1 MAQGD
6 NLGAKFSLD
15 ITNLKA
21 GLADAN
27 KLIRQTESEFIE
39 AAAGLGDWSK
49 SADGLTARFD
59 TLNKEIDIQ
68 KQKIQSLIAVRNET
82 IEKMQKEGAAADD
95 IAATADRVNAQLAKE
110 YKALETLQGKA
121 DKAGKELN
129 DFNKSE
135 TDAGKGADVLASET
149 TKAGNAAK
157 KAGDGF
163 TVFKGILANLAS
175 SAIKGVAGALTN
187 GVANISKGIKQT
199 VVDVTNANDQIAKN
213 AEKAGFTSKTAF
225 QEWDYVLKRTGTDI
239 SSLNKGMIAIS
250 TASDKGKQA
259 IEGLGVSFKDTN
271 GNARANEDIFSD
283 VITKLSGMTDETE
296 KSRIAQQIFGKS
308 FTELRP
314 LLNGGAESVDE
325 LKKRAHELGVV
336 ISDETLKES
345 ENLADSM
352 DDFNASITGV
362 KNKVVSSFLPSIKG
376 VVDGITG
383 IFSGSDVDGGLKKIE
398 SSVGDIAKKLL
409 ERAPD
414 FMKTAGVI
422 VKSLLSAI
430 SASMPQISETLG
442 QLINDG
448 LPVLTQLIISAV
460 PVIAGAVGVLL
471 QNLGAQLPELIKTLF
486 DAFGVIVND
495 LVTWLN
501 SGDNLQKFIDA
512 LVKLCADLAT
522 NAGTLLETL
531 LPAVVQIV
539 TGVITALT
547 TPENTELLIKA
558 ALSLAKSVFIALV
571 NSVPVL
577 IDFIKNLIKN
587 LGGLFADFLGKA
599 VPFVAD
605 AIEKIVNTVKSWFD
619 KLKELPAQMLEI
631 GKNIIKGI
639 IEGMTNNQ
647 IVKWFG
653 EKIKGIGSKV
663 VDGLKSFFKIKSPSQ
678 VMRDVIGKNLA
689 LGIGAGFDA
698 EMSTVARDMQTSLNS
713 AIPSIN
719 ASYNGGVSAD
729 SGNGTQAGGVV
740 VYQTNNYSQQ
750 HSRFE
755 IYQSK
760 QATAA
765 AVRAALA
772 GG

>member
-1 MAQGD
+1 MANGD
-6 NLGAKFSLD
+6 NLGAKFTLD

-27 KLIRQTESEFIE
+27 KMIRATESEFIE

-82 IEKMQKEGAAADD
+82 IEKMKSEGAAAEDV
-95 IAATADRVNAQLAKE
+95 AAVADRVNAQLAKE
-110 YKALETLQGKA
+110 YKSLETLQGKA

-163 TVFKGILANLAS
+163 TVFKGVLANLAS

-187 GVANISKGIKQT
+187 GVANIGKGIKKT
-199 VVDVTNANDQIAKN
+199 VSDITNANDEISKN
-213 AEKAGFTSKTAF
+213 ATKAGFTSKTAY

-239 SSLNKGMIAIS
+239 SSLQKGMIAIS
-250 TASDKGKQA
+250 TASEKSKQA
-259 IEGLGVSFKDTN
+259 IAGLGVSFKDTN

-283 VITKLSGMTDETE
+283 VITQLSGMTDETK
-296 KSRIAQQIFGKS
+296 KSQIAQKIFGKS

-314 LLNGGAESVDE
+314 LLAGGADSVDE

-336 ISDETLKES
+336 LSDETLKDS

-362 KNKVVSSFLPSIKG
+362 KNKIVAGFLPSIKG
-376 VVDGITG
+376 VVDGITS

-398 SSVGDIAKKLL
+398 TSVGDIAKKLL

-414 FMKTAGVI
+414 FAKTAGVI
-422 VKSLLSAI
+422 IKSLLSAI

-448 LPVLTQLIISAV
+448 LPVITQLLISAA
-460 PVIAGAVGVLL
+460 PVIASAVGVLL
-471 QNLGAQLPELIKTLF
+471 QNLSAQLPNLLKVLF
-486 DAFGVIVND
+486 DTLGTIITD

-501 SGDNLQKFIDA
+501 SGDNLQKFVDG

-522 NAGTLLETL
+522 NAGVLLETL
-531 LPAVVQIV
+531 LPAVIQII
-539 TGVITALT
+539 TGVIAALT

-558 ALSLAKSVFIALV
+558 ALSLAKSIFIALV

-577 IDFIKNLIKN
+577 IDFVKNMIKNLA
-587 LGGLFADFLGKA
+587 GLFADFLGKA
-599 VPFVAD
+599 VPWVAD
-605 AIEKIVNTVKSWFD
+605 RIGDIVAKVGEIFG
-619 KLKELPAQMLEI
+619 KLKELPAQVLEI
-631 GKNIIKGI
+631 GKNIVQGLWDGI
-639 IEGMTNNQ
+639 SNMT
-647 IVKWFG
+647 KWIAD
-653 EKIKGIGSKV
+653 KIKGFGKGIL
-663 VDGLKSFFKIKSPSQ
+663 DGLKSFFKIKSPSRL
-678 VMRDVIGKNLA
+678 MRDEIGVNLA
-689 LGIGAGFDA
+689 RGVVDGW
-698 EMSTVARDMQTSLNS
+698 EMGLSNATREMQASLNS
-713 AIPSIN
+713 AIPTIN
-719 ASYNGGVSAD
+719 AGFAGGAPESAE
-729 SGNGTQAGGVV
+729 NGTQAGGVV
-740 VYQTNNYSQQ
+740 VYQTNNYSQA